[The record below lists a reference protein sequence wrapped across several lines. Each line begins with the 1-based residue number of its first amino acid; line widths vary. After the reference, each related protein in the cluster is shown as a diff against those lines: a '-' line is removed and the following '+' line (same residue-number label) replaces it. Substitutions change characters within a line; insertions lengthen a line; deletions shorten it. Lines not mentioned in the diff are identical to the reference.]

1 MEFTKIDELTLQDA
15 EKELKFFT
23 DFWDLYGDDQDVKER
38 IKDLFDY
45 IDFKKYIKSHCQP

>member
-1 MEFTKIDELTLQDA
+1 MEFVKIDELTLEQA

-23 DFWDLYGDDQDVKER
+23 KFWNLYMDDQDVKER

-45 IDFKKYIKSHCQP
+45 IDYKKYIKSNP